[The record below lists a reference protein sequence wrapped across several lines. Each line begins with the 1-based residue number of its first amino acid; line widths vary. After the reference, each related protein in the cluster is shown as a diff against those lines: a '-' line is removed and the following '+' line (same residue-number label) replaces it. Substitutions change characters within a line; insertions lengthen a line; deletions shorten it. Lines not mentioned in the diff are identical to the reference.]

1 MINNPTIAP
10 TGGGQSGWNFASFL
24 VSGEQS
30 SFFWFNDMAFESIYM
45 CDPQI
50 PFPLEFDNGTVVNSS
65 GELSSM
71 TEDDGLM
78 FSIPN
83 FDRIENITVG
93 GGVFKSSVPTV
104 LLKRAEMSFPPDS
117 ITFPNFRVFV
127 WAKFK

>member
-1 MINNPTIAP
+1 MINNPVIAS
-10 TGGGQSGWNFASFL
+10 TGGQSEWNFASFV

-30 SFFWFNDMAFESIYM
+30 NGFWFNDGTFESVYQ
-45 CDPQI
+45 CQPNI

-65 GELSSM
+65 AELASM

-93 GGVFKSSVPTV
+93 GGAFKGSAPTV
-104 LLKRAEMSFPPDS
+104 LLKRAEMSFPPSS